1 MQIGFSKIGF
11 PKQGALVLGVLEE
24 NKMLKKTREVDRE
37 SGGLIET
44 AMKNSNFSGKSH
56 QLLLSLIHI

>member
-24 NKMLKKTREVDRE
+24 NKMLIKTREVDRE
-37 SGGLIET
+37 SGGLIAT
-44 AMKNSNFSGKSH
+44 AMKNSNFSGKFRKK
-56 QLLLSLIHI
+56 I